1 MAHEKP
7 GRPGFHFQVLQP
19 AKTGPKSYTR
29 KNPSGFGGHFA
40 KQRHYPVYFK
50 VGKTGLP
57 VYTAGVK
64 PTAETMLE
72 AQRAIDGMRNPRL
85 LDIPCMECLVP
96 ANCRAK
102 GGCIWPN
109 QNGED
114 THGRRSKKVSRAVKR
129 VRRA

>member
-7 GRPGFHFQVLQP
+7 GRPGFHFHVLQP
-19 AKTGPKSYTR
+19 AKTGPTSYMR

-50 VGKTGLP
+50 INIAGEA
-57 VYTAGVK
+57 VYLAGVA
-64 PTAETMLE
+64 PTEATMEE
-72 AQRAIDGMRNPRL
+72 ARRMIAGMRNPRL
-85 LDIPCMECLVP
+85 LDIPCEECLVP
-96 ANCRAK
+96 DNCRAK

-114 THGRRSKKVSRAVKR
+114 THGRRPAKVSRAVKR
-129 VRRA
+129 VRKP